1 MNRTKDKLRYFI
13 VVIVVLLM
21 SLQVYPQKT
30 RIILD
35 TDANNELDDQHAM
48 AYMLFNGDVFD
59 LEGITVNRTKN
70 GGGIEE
76 HLKEAERIV
85 QLCNTNIKV
94 YKGADGSF
102 DETKDHVNKTNF
114 DGSVAV
120 DFIIKRAK
128 IKTEKKL
135 VLVPVGKLTNIALA
149 LYKEPSIASNIRIV
163 WLGSNYPEAGEYNL
177 DNDISALQYL
187 LNFDVDFE
195 MVMVRYGKPSGTAAV
210 LVSRNEIE
218 EKMPGLGPHVL
229 QFVSGR
235 HGQSFSKF
243 GDYSVSLFKNA
254 KMYGDNEERSLFD
267 MAAVAILK
275 DPSWAE
281 TKVIPAPKYID
292 KIWIERP
299 NNSRKVIIWENF
311 DTEKIMDDF
320 YNSMKNYKL
329 AE

>member
-1 MNRTKDKLRYFI
+1 MKILRNAFI
-13 VVIVVLLM
+13 VLITLLC
-21 SLQVYPQKT
+21 SLDGVAQKT

-48 AYMLFNGDVFD
+48 AYMLFNGDTFD
-59 LEGITVNRTKN
+59 VEGITVNRTKN

-76 HLKEAERIV
+76 HFKEAERIV
-85 QLCNTNIKV
+85 QLCNTNIKI
-94 YKGADGSF
+94 YKGADESF
-102 DETKDHVNKTNF
+102 AEIKDQINKTNF
-114 DGSVAV
+114 DGIEAV
-120 DFIIKRAK
+120 NFIIKRAK
-128 IKTEKKL
+128 IKSDRKL

-149 LYKEPSIASNIRIV
+149 LHKEPSIASNIRIV

-210 LVSRNEIE
+210 LVSRKEIE
-218 EKMPGLGPHVL
+218 ENMPGLGPHVSQL
-229 QFVSGR
+229 VSGR
-235 HGQSFSKF
+235 HGHSFSNF

-267 MAAVAILK
+267 MAAIAILK
-275 DPSWAE
+275 NPSWAE
-281 TKVIPAPKYID
+281 AKVIPAPQYID
-292 KIWIERP
+292 KVWMERP

>member
-1 MNRTKDKLRYFI
+1 METLKIILITLIALLFSFK
-13 VVIVVLLM
+13 VI
-21 SLQVYPQKT
+21 SQKT
-30 RIILD
+30 RVILD

-76 HLKEAERIV
+76 HFKEAERIV
-85 QLCNTNIKV
+85 QLCNTDVKV

-102 DETKDHVNKTNF
+102 EQIKDHINESDF
-114 DGSVAV
+114 DGVDAV
-120 DFIIKRAK
+120 DFIIKRAN
-128 IKTEKKL
+128 IKSDRKL

-149 LYKEPSIASNIRIV
+149 LHKEPSIVSNIRIV
-163 WLGSNYPEAGEYNL
+163 WLGSNYPEPGEYNL
-177 DNDISALQYL
+177 DNDISALNYL

-218 EKMPGLGPHVL
+218 EKMPGLGPHVS
-229 QFVSGR
+229 QHVSGR
-235 HGQSFSKF
+235 HGHSFSNF

-275 DPSWAE
+275 NPSWAE
-281 TKVIPAPKYID
+281 IKVIPAPKYID